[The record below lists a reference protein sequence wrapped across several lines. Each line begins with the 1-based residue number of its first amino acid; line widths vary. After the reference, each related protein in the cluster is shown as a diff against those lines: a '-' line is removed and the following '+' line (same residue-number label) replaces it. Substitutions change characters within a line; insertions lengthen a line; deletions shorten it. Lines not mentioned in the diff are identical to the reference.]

1 MVQTNPMVK
10 CLATNRRGEPC
21 GHFAMH
27 GQRVCHLHG
36 GKSPQALASAEE
48 RLRSLVHPAIS
59 RLAQLIDSAESD
71 AVKLAA
77 VRDVLDRAGYKP
89 QEKLQAEHDITIT
102 VVRKS
107 APPALKASSGHSNGR
122 AD

>member
-1 MVQTNPMVK
+1 
-10 CLATNRRGEPC
+10 
-21 GHFAMH
+21 MH
-27 GQRVCHLHG
+27 GQHVCHMHG
-36 GKSPQALASAEE
+36 GKSPQALAKAED

-77 VRDVLDRAGYKP
+77 VRDVLDRTGYKP
-89 QEKLQAEHDITIT
+89 QEKVQAEHDITIT

-107 APPALKASSGHSNGR
+107 AAAPLALGVHNGR
-122 AD
+122 ADSRAN